1 MRIVRYTLVGLLLS
15 GPGLAQDAGTVVFQE
30 EGKASFYGD
39 ELKGQKTASGAKY
52 DPDAMTA
59 AHPTLPLG
67 TAVTVTDPATDKQ
80 VEVEIN
86 DRGPFAKGRDIDL
99 SKGAAEKLGIAGKGV
114 AEVKIEATKQQV
126 EQAIGAPA
134 EAPKVQ
140 DQLDTARRAASAE
153 GTPQPSRVLLGILLA
168 SPSGHL
174 APLIQRVARCGPVR
188 PGAGEQIG
196 ARRLEPLPERVV
208 GQGRPG
214 YGFASIETGDG
225 GIDQVLRGHDGI
237 RVECRERHA
246 RMRPRSRWR

>member
-1 MRIVRYTLVGLLLS
+1 MRLGRCALVALLLS
-15 GPGLAQDAGTVVFQE
+15 DQALAQEPGTVVFQE

-39 ELKGQKTASGAKY
+39 ELTGQKTASGAKY

-86 DRGPFAKGRDIDL
+86 DRGPFTKGRDIDL

-114 AEVKIEATKQQV
+114 ADVKIEATKQQV

-140 DQLDTARRAASAE
+140 DQLDTARRAAAAE
-153 GTPQPSRVLLGILLA
+153 GTPQPSRVLLDT
-168 SPSGHL
+168 
-174 APLIQRVARCGPVR
+174 
-188 PGAGEQIG
+188 AGQ
-196 ARRLEPLPERVV
+196 P
-208 GQGRPG
+208 
-214 YGFASIETGDG
+214 
-225 GIDQVLRGHDGI
+225 
-237 RVECRERHA
+237 
-246 RMRPRSRWR
+246 